1 MSFEASRRAV
11 SQSVSQSILFLFS
24 CLDVQLVPAVEVP
37 EEEDALDGEGE
48 RAGGQVQVGRHGGG
62 RHVVEIH
69 ELEDA
74 GEPEEGEHGHV
85 LPVVNLQSQIRGEW

>member
-1 MSFEASRRAV
+1 M
-11 SQSVSQSILFLFS
+11 QSVSQSILFLFS

-37 EEEDALDGEGE
+37 EEEDSLDGEGE
-48 RAGGQVQVGRHGGG
+48 RSGGQVEMGRQGAG
-62 RHVVEIH
+62 RHVVKVH

-85 LPVVNLQSQIRGEW
+85 LPVVHLQ